1 MSGKAATW
9 EGKLLM
15 SEENNEMLFQN
26 IDQNTWNEERDK
38 RGKGIQ

>member
-1 MSGKAATW
+1 MSGKATTW

-15 SEENNEMLFQN
+15 SEENKEMLFQN
-26 IDQNTWNEERDK
+26 IDQNTWNEECDK